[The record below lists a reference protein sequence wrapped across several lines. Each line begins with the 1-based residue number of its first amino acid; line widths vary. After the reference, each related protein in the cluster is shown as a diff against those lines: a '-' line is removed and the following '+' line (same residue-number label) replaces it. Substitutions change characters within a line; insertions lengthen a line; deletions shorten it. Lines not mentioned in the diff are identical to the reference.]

1 MLFDS
6 RIDSEQIQIAEFASI
21 AIDKRLLSMVTAP
34 TASHTSYFPQF
45 VCRRCHKGNLTA
57 KDKYKREP
65 KHVTNDLRDHDMQG
79 EESEG
84 RFIALLSC
92 NNRLCGEIV
101 AVAGDYVSHATIDK
115 GPDGGLEQFWDDTF
129 RPTSMH
135 PAPSIITWPKSLD
148 ELPKMHLMV
157 SFELFWVDAAA
168 CASRLRI
175 FIETLLDQL
184 GVSREGIKRNGKKGM
199 LDLSERIDELDKV
212 KPGHKSAL
220 DALRHVGNFG
230 SHERRAGLRRP
241 CGLLRHPRNHAGRID
256 RGQAGQA
263 GRGDCSDY

>member
-1 MLFDS
+1 ME
-6 RIDSEQIQIAEFASI
+6 RKHW
-21 AIDKRLLSMVTAP
+21 KRSY
-34 TASHTSYFPQF
+34 SYFPQF
-45 VCRRCHKGNLTA
+45 VCPRCHKGNLTA
-57 KDKYKREP
+57 TKDRYKREP

-184 GVSREGIKRNGKKGM
+184 GVGREGIKRNGKKGM

-230 SHERRAGLRRP
+230 SHEGEPDFEDLVVCYDILETTLVELIEDKRAKLD
-241 CGLLRHPRNHAGRID
+241 AEIAAIID
-256 RGQAGQA
+256 RKGKP
-263 GRGDCSDY
+263 RS